1 MKHNADI
8 GLFTKP
14 SRDENMDRDK
24 QNQADESEISLD
36 TKPEKKNGK
45 KPSPEKTIGIVL
57 RDEREK
63 KGLSYAQ
70 LSEITRLRPSFIEAL
85 EKEAWNDLPSPAFAR
100 GFICSYGRALG
111 LDEEGLNEL
120 YRKSGPVK
128 LSLPKPLAEPTKNK
142 RVSLVIVVLILLS
155 FMSLYFLW
163 KGHSTE
169 QTVAFVPTRVKPKK
183 SIPELPEKIV
193 NIQTRQQ
200 EALSREQI
208 QTEPPPLITQGLD
221 LIEETDPL
229 AENEEKP
236 AGNLNSTAAVEN
248 PVPELTLKAAIREE
262 TWVKITVDNNEPKE
276 FMFTPGRRYEWKA
289 KKGFELMIGNAGG
302 IDLEFNGEA
311 VAKPST
317 SGRVVRLRLPENFER
332 TGF

>member
-1 MKHNADI
+1 
-8 GLFTKP
+8 
-14 SRDENMDRDK
+14 MDRAK
-24 QNQADESEISLD
+24 QNQADESEISQD
-36 TKPEKKNGK
+36 TRPEKKNGK

-57 RDEREK
+57 RDERKK
-63 KGLSYAQ
+63 KGLSHAQ
-70 LSEITRLRPSFIEAL
+70 VSEITRLRPSFLEAL

-111 LDEEGLNEL
+111 LDEEALNAL

-128 LSLPKPLAEPTKNK
+128 LSSPKPLAEPAKSK
-142 RVSLVIVVLILLS
+142 KVSFAIVVLILLS
-155 FMSLYFLW
+155 FMAVYFLW

-169 QTVAFVPTRVKPKK
+169 QTVAFVPNRINPTK
-183 SIPELPEKIV
+183 SIPEHTGEIG
-193 NIQTRQQ
+193 NIKVRPQK
-200 EALSREQI
+200 ALSKEEV
-208 QTEPPPLITQGLD
+208 QTEPPPPINQGLD
-221 LIEETDPL
+221 LTEETDFL
-229 AENEEKP
+229 AEEEEKP
-236 AGNLNSTAAVEN
+236 ASNLSAAATVKS

-317 SGRVVRLRLPENFER
+317 SGKVVRLRLPENFER